1 MQEQSLVPR
10 KRIHNPRTGKY
21 YALRVRS
28 SSKGRRG
35 TIKGLWKPPK
45 KGARTQHPSDPSFYF
60 YRDYDEPLGVSVQS
74 LNEFKE
80 RIPHLDARSLEFH
93 FLRGDFEAFQDD
105 YDTLGGHIG
114 HAARKYEE
122 ASAKLT
128 RLGDKLQLAG
138 ETHVEELPEAGGE
151 KREEDK

>member
-1 MQEQSLVPR
+1 MQQQSIVSR

-45 KGARTQHPSDPSFYF
+45 KSTSPPYPSDTAFHF

-74 LNEFKE
+74 LTEFQE
-80 RIPHLDARSLEFH
+80 QLPHLDARSLEFH
-93 FLRGDFEAFQDD
+93 FVRGDFAAWLQ
-105 YDTLGGHIG
+105 HIG
-114 HAARKYEE
+114 SSRVAQRVKHINLETNEHLREQ
-122 ASAKLT
+122 
-128 RLGDKLQLAG
+128 LQQA
-138 ETHVEELPEAGGE
+138 VQ
-151 KREEDK
+151 

>member
-1 MQEQSLVPR
+1 MQQQSVVPR

-45 KGARTQHPSDPSFYF
+45 KDANPQSHADISFNF

-74 LNEFKE
+74 LKEFKE
-80 RIPHLDARSLEFH
+80 QIPYLDAQSLEFH
-93 FLRGDFEAFQDD
+93 FLRGDFEAWLHDMGASRLAQRV
-105 YDTLGGHIG
+105 GHIELG
-114 HAARKYEE
+114 
-122 ASAKLT
+122 T
-128 RLGDKLQLAG
+128 REQLSKQLLQAL
-138 ETHVEELPEAGGE
+138 
-151 KREEDK
+151 K

>member
-1 MQEQSLVPR
+1 MQQQSVVPR

-45 KGARTQHPSDPSFYF
+45 KGGSPLHPSDKSFYF

-74 LNEFKE
+74 LKEFKE
-80 RIPHLDARSLEFH
+80 ELPHLDAQSLEFH
-93 FLRGDFEAFQDD
+93 FVRGDFEAWLQ
-105 YDTLGGHIG
+105 YMG
-114 HAARKYEE
+114 A
-122 ASAKLT
+122 T
-128 RLGDKLQLAG
+128 RLAQRVGEIELETCEHLREQLLQALQ
-138 ETHVEELPEAGGE
+138 
-151 KREEDK
+151 

>member
-1 MQEQSLVPR
+1 MQEPRLVPR

-45 KGARTQHPSDPSFYF
+45 KGARTRHPSDPSFYF
-60 YRDYDEPLGVSVQS
+60 YLDYDEPLGVSVQS

-80 RIPHLDARSLEFH
+80 RLPLLDARSLEFH
-93 FLRGDFEAFQDD
+93 FLRGDFEAWLQC
-105 YDTLGGHIG
+105 LG
-114 HAARKYEE
+114 A
-122 ASAKLT
+122 T
-128 RLGDKLQLAG
+128 RLAQRVGKIRLGNSEDLCEQLQQAL
-138 ETHVEELPEAGGE
+138 
-151 KREEDK
+151 R

>member
-1 MQEQSLVPR
+1 MQQQSVAPR

-45 KGARTQHPSDPSFYF
+45 KGVDPQSHSETSFNF

-74 LNEFKE
+74 LKEFKE
-80 RIPHLDARSLEFH
+80 QLPYLDTQSLEFH
-93 FLRGDFEAFQDD
+93 FFRGDFEAWLNYMGASRLAQRVGQIE
-105 YDTLGGHIG
+105 LGTCEHL
-114 HAARKYEE
+114 REQ
-122 ASAKLT
+122 
-128 RLGDKLQLAG
+128 LQQALS
-138 ETHVEELPEAGGE
+138 
-151 KREEDK
+151 